1 MKQRSAVAATALA
14 LAISVWAPAQAFGRD
29 YVIVTSSQGP
39 GSTNLDVAVARANGT
54 LTGRQPDIGVAFAAS
69 DDAAFATT
77 LAADARVQF
86 VVEDVRISWLPQD
99 DVVLGVSESATAAV
113 PAEPRQPLQWNLPAV
128 RADAAHANGDLG
140 CGVKRAR
147 VAVVDQGVYPTHPD
161 IAANLNTALS
171 KSFVPFEPGFAFV
184 PPDNRNVY
192 FSHATHVSGIVA
204 APINGIGVAGVAP
217 CAEIVNVKVLDSATG
232 SGEFSWVING
242 IMYAASPTVQA
253 DVINMS
259 LGATFDRINAGG
271 GGAGPLIAALNR
283 AVNFATQQG
292 TLVVS
297 AAGNEAVDL
306 DSRLWSVP
314 AQSGN
319 GIAVS
324 ALAPVGY
331 FSPFGSTNTDLL
343 ASYSNIG
350 RSVIG
355 VAAPGGDFNYAGTD
369 NCTVAGVTRPCF
381 VFDGVFSPGAVL
393 QTKKGPVN
401 FWFWAAGTSMATPHV
416 SGVAALIVGKY
427 GKTSPADLVSR
438 IENGAVDILKPGAD
452 AQTGKGRLDAVNAL
466 Q

>member
-1 MKQRSAVAATALA
+1 MKRMFAVAASAVAFATSGAA
-14 LAISVWAPAQAFGRD
+14 MHAHSKDF
-29 YVIVTSSQGP
+29 VIVTVAQGA
-39 GSTNLDVAVARANGT
+39 GSTNLDQAVAAAGGT
-54 LTGRQPDIGVAFAAS
+54 LTGRQPDIGVAFASS
-69 DDAAFATT
+69 DNAGFAGT
-77 LAADARVQF
+77 LAADSRVQF
-86 VVEDVRISWLPQD
+86 VVPDVNIAWIPND
-99 DVVLGVSESATAAV
+99 DVVLGVSESAGTAV

-161 IAANLNTALS
+161 IAANLNSALS
-171 KSFVPFEPGFAFV
+171 RSFVPFEPGFAFV

-204 APINGIGVAGVAP
+204 APINGVGIAGVAP

-242 IMYAASPTVQA
+242 IMYAAGSTVQA

-297 AAGNEAVDL
+297 AAGNEAVNL

-319 GIAVS
+319 GVAVS

-331 FSPFGSTNTDLL
+331 FSPFGSTNTDLP
-343 ASYSNIG
+343 ASYTNIG
-350 RSVIG
+350 VSVVG
-355 VAAPGGDFNYAGTD
+355 VAAPGGDFNYTGTD
-369 NCTVAGVTRPCF
+369 NCTVAGITRPCF
-381 VFDGVFSPGAVL
+381 VFDGVFAPGAVQ

-401 FWFWAAGTSMATPHV
+401 FWFWAAGTSMAAPHV

-427 GKTSPADLVSR
+427 GKMSPAQLASR

-452 AQTGKGRLDAVNAL
+452 PQSGKGRLDAVNAL